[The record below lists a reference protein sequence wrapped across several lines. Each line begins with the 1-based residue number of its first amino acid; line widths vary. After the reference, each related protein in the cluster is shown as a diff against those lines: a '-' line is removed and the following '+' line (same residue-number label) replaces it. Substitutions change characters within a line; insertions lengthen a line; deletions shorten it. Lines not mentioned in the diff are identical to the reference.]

1 MFATFNNNI
10 RIDGSKSVAKMRHH
24 NVFAVK
30 RIDRKKNTSN
40 STSNCNKLNSQRPI
54 VVSYSFRRFIQ
65 PLVSALFSP

>member
-24 NVFAVK
+24 NVFTVK
-30 RIDRKKNTSN
+30 RIDRKKNASNPTSN
-40 STSNCNKLNSQRPI
+40 RNKLNSQRPI

>member
-10 RIDGSKSVAKMRHH
+10 RIDGSKSVAKMRHL

-40 STSNCNKLNSQRPI
+40 PTSNRNKLNSQRPI
-54 VVSYSFRRFIQ
+54 VASYSFRRFVQ
-65 PLVSALFSP
+65 PLVSALISP

>member
-40 STSNCNKLNSQRPI
+40 PTSNRNKLNRDARKSVKNNLTI
-54 VVSYSFRRFIQ
+54 
-65 PLVSALFSP
+65 